1 MLYEDYKTKIL
12 KFYKE
17 HKRIPGYQEIMFL
30 VNFKSKNAVYK
41 LINKLVEDGI
51 FNKDSKGRLTPNRL
65 GHEVPVLGLV
75 EAGIPTS
82 IEQEMLDA
90 TSLEDFLLGDS
101 GSSGNTF
108 MLEVKGDSMIE
119 AFIAEGDMVLVEKR
133 DNPKVGDI
141 VIAEVDGGW
150 TMKYFKIDKKGQP
163 YLQPANSAYKPI
175 YPEYDLK
182 IAAVVKAV
190 IRKLQ

>member
-1 MLYEDYKTKIL
+1 MSYEDYKNKIL
-12 KFYKE
+12 SFYKSN
-17 HKRIPGYQEIMFL
+17 KRIPGYNEIMSL
-30 VNFKSKNAVYK
+30 VGFKSKNAVYK
-41 LINKLVEDGI
+41 LINKLVEDGV
-51 FNKDSKGRLTPNRL
+51 FNKDEKGRLTPVRL
-65 GHEVPVLGLV
+65 SHEVPLLGLV

-82 IEQEMLDA
+82 IEEQMLDSS
-90 TSLEDFLLGDS
+90 TIEELLLGDTDL
-101 GSSGNTF
+101 SSGNTF

-133 DNPKVGDI
+133 NSAKVNEI

-150 TMKYFKIDKKGQP
+150 TMKYFKIDKRGRP

-190 IRKLQ
+190 IRKL